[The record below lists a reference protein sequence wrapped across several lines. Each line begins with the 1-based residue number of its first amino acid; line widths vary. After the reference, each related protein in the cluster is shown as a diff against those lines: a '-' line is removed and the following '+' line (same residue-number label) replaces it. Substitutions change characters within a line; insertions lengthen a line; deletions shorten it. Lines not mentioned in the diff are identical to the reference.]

1 MRLNWVKITMI
12 MITINLMVMLSVN
25 LYTNSLTPKDIIG
38 YYEENEQYEFN
49 SDKNM
54 GIMPSVLLF
63 SKSMGTNVNNL
74 KGDDPNIYYKT
85 NNTFWN
91 VVDGIVNVALFIG
104 MFFEITINALFNGIE
119 LGYANNTTELFILSF
134 IVLIINIG
142 NLLLIVKG
150 YQLWANKDTS

>member
-25 LYTNSLTPKDIIG
+25 LYTNSLTKQDVIG
-38 YYEENEQYEFN
+38 YYEENEHYEFN
-49 SDKNM
+49 SDNDM
-54 GIMPSVLLF
+54 GIIPSVLLF
-63 SKSMGTNVNNL
+63 SKSMNTNVNNL

-91 VVDGIVNVALFIG
+91 VVDGIVNIALFIG

-119 LGYANNTTELFILSF
+119 LGYAKNTTELFILSF
-134 IVLIINIG
+134 IVLVVNIG

>member
-1 MRLNWVKITMI
+1 MRLNWIKITMI
-12 MITINLMVMLSVN
+12 MITINLMVMLSIN
-25 LYTNSLTPKDIIG
+25 LYTNSLTKQDVIG
-38 YYEENEQYEFN
+38 YYEENEHYEFN
-49 SDKNM
+49 SDNDM

-63 SKSMGTNVNNL
+63 SKSMNTNVNNL
-74 KGDDPNIYYKT
+74 KSDDPNIYYKT

-91 VVDGIVNVALFIG
+91 VVDGIVNIALFIG

-119 LGYANNTTELFILSF
+119 LGYAKNTTELFILSF
-134 IVLIINIG
+134 IVLVINIG

>member
-38 YYEENEQYEFN
+38 YYEENKQYEFN